1 MGSPVIPETFDTVV
15 VAGVGLIGGSVALG
29 LRERLLARRI
39 IGLDASAAALE
50 EALALGVIDE
60 ARTAPGEWLGS
71 ADLVV
76 LAVPVKVLASL
87 ARSLAPHLAPGAL
100 MTDVGSVKMGIAAE
114 FEALGVR
121 AFVPGHPM
129 TGSER
134 GGVANASAGLLENAV
149 WVLTPTERTPLTA
162 LSRMRRLVEQ
172 LGAAPVVM
180 PPDAHDKL
188 VATVSHLPYLASL
201 ALTHMVARD
210 ERLSLLAAGGFRDL
224 TRVASGDPRMSRD
237 MVVENKVALRE
248 ALHSF
253 SRQLSHLADTL
264 DDPEELLLAASEG
277 KRTRDNLPVV
287 KRSLLPPKYDLVVAV
302 PDKPNQIGA
311 ITRILGEASI
321 NIKDIEVLAIREHG
335 GAIRLG
341 LEEAGDVDRAAALL
355 AGRLHHPQPGLAAGE
370 TGSGAVLSS
379 GRAPPPA
386 RSRPGFP
393 GARSGWGLPA
403 PAGAPRR

>member
-1 MGSPVIPETFDTVV
+1 MGSGQSQPKTEKRARSQTFQTVV

-29 LRERLLARRI
+29 LRERLLARHI
-39 IGLDASAAALE
+39 IGLDASAEALK

-60 ARTAPGEWLGS
+60 ARAAPGEWLLQ

-76 LAVPVKVLASL
+76 LAVPVKALTTL
-87 ARSLAPHLAPGAL
+87 AREMAPHLSPTAL
-100 MTDVGSVKMGIAAE
+100 ITDVGSVKMGIAAE
-114 FEALGVR
+114 FEALEVR
-121 AFVPGHPM
+121 NFVPGHPM

-134 GGVANASAGLLENAV
+134 GGVGNASAGLLENAV
-149 WVLTPTERTPLTA
+149 WVLTPTERTPLSA
-162 LSRMRRLVEQ
+162 LSRLRELVVQ
-172 LGAAPVVM
+172 LGAAPLVM

-224 TRVASGDPRMSRD
+224 TRIASGDPRMSRD
-237 MVVENKVALRE
+237 MVVENKAALRE
-248 ALHSF
+248 ALSSF
-253 SRQLSHLADTL
+253 SRQLAHLADAL
-264 DDPEELLLAASEG
+264 DDPEELLLSAQEG

-311 ITRILGEASI
+311 ITRILGEAHI
-321 NIKDIEVLAIREHG
+321 NIKDIEVLAIREDG

-355 AGRLHHPQPGLAAGE
+355 RGE
-370 TGSGAVLSS
+370 GYTTRNRG
-379 GRAPPPA
+379 
-386 RSRPGFP
+386 
-393 GARSGWGLPA
+393 
-403 PAGAPRR
+403 

>member
-1 MGSPVIPETFDTVV
+1 MSGANTPVNNQGKAQPPELFGTVV

-29 LRERLLARRI
+29 LRERLLTRHI

-60 ARTAPGEWLGS
+60 ARTSVGEWLRA

-76 LAVPVKVLASL
+76 LAVPVKALVPMAQ
-87 ARSLAPHLAPGAL
+87 ALAPHLSPSAL
-100 MTDVGSVKMGIAAE
+100 ITDVGSVKTSIAAA
-114 FEALGVR
+114 FEALSVR
-121 AFVPGHPM
+121 NFVPGHPM

-134 GGVANASAGLLENAV
+134 GGVSNASAALLENAV

-172 LGAAPVVM
+172 LGAAPLVM
-180 PPDAHDKL
+180 PPDAHDSL

-237 MVVENKVALRE
+237 MVVENKLALRE
-248 ALHSF
+248 ALSSF
-253 SRQLSHLADTL
+253 LRQLTHLAETL
-264 DDPEELLLAASEG
+264 DDPEELLAAASEG

-341 LEEAGDVDRAAALL
+341 LEEAGDVDRAAELL
-355 AGRLHHPQPGLAAGE
+355 RGE
-370 TGSGAVLSS
+370 GYTTRNRG
-379 GRAPPPA
+379 
-386 RSRPGFP
+386 
-393 GARSGWGLPA
+393 
-403 PAGAPRR
+403 

>member
-1 MGSPVIPETFDTVV
+1 MMSGTQGSPETFDTVV

-29 LRERLLARRI
+29 LRERLLSRHI
-39 IGLDASAAALE
+39 TGLDASAAALE

-60 ARTAPGEWLGS
+60 ARAGPGEWLRS

-76 LAVPVKVLASL
+76 LAAPVKALSAL
-87 ARSLAPHLAPGAL
+87 ARSLAPFLSASTL
-100 MTDVGSVKMGIAAE
+100 VTDVGSVKAGIAAE
-114 FEALGVR
+114 FESLGIR
-121 AFVPGHPM
+121 NFVPGHPM

-162 LSRMRRLVEQ
+162 LSRLRRLVEQ
-172 LGAAPVVM
+172 LGAAPLVM
-180 PPDAHDKL
+180 PPDAHDQL

-237 MVVENKVALRE
+237 MVVENKVALRD
-248 ALHSF
+248 ALQSF

-264 DDPEELLLAASEG
+264 DDPEELLAAASEG

-287 KRSLLPPKYDLVVAV
+287 KRSLLPPKHDLVVAV

-311 ITRILGEASI
+311 ITRILGEARI

-341 LEEAGDVDRAAALL
+341 LEELGDVDRAADLL
-355 AGRLHHPQPGLAAGE
+355 REEGYQTRNRG
-370 TGSGAVLSS
+370 
-379 GRAPPPA
+379 
-386 RSRPGFP
+386 
-393 GARSGWGLPA
+393 
-403 PAGAPRR
+403 